1 MVDAALDV
9 GGDALIEINGRK
21 FYNLKDLLTY
31 MIDMNTYVLN
41 VGYCRNLQHEDMGK
55 LELSPFYNLIKE
67 APQLPP
73 KTIIWIYTNGD
84 NVELR
89 LNQELLTTAG
99 NKVDI
104 EIMNDAF
111 CSLWEKRENENIKYE
126 YSRREFTIDNA
137 ELLFG
142 RCVKGALV
150 VDELFLPLEV
160 FGADRFLGSIF
171 EQYES
176 RLGGIVMHP
185 AHLYIN
191 AQIDLVKCYL
201 LRMT

>member
-1 MVDAALDV
+1 M
-9 GGDALIEINGRK
+9 IEINGRK

-31 MIDMNTYVLN
+31 MIDMNTYDLN

-84 NVELR
+84 NLELR

-99 NKVDI
+99 NNVDI
-104 EIMNDAF
+104 EIMNDVF
-111 CSLWEKRENENIKYE
+111 CSLWEKRENKNIKYE

-137 ELLFG
+137 ELLFS

-185 AHLYIN
+185 EYLYIN

>member
-1 MVDAALDV
+1 M
-9 GGDALIEINGRK
+9 IEINGRK

-55 LELSPFYNLIKE
+55 LELSTFYNLIKE

-84 NVELR
+84 NVKLR

-104 EIMNDAF
+104 EIMNDMF
-111 CSLWEKRENENIKYE
+111 CSIWEKREDKNIKYE
-126 YSRREFTIDNA
+126 YSRRKFTIDNA
-137 ELLFG
+137 ELLFS

>member
-1 MVDAALDV
+1 M
-9 GGDALIEINGRK
+9 
-21 FYNLKDLLTY
+21 
-31 MIDMNTYVLN
+31 
-41 VGYCRNLQHEDMGK
+41 
-55 LELSPFYNLIKE
+55 
-67 APQLPP
+67 
-73 KTIIWIYTNGD
+73 
-84 NVELR
+84 
-89 LNQELLTTAG
+89 LTTAG
-99 NKVDI
+99 NKVEI
-104 EIMNDAF
+104 EVMNDVF
-111 CSLWEKRENENIKYE
+111 CSMWIDKDTKYE
-126 YSRREFTIDNA
+126 YGTSHATTDNA